1 MPFARPKKKGHSIF
15 STICLQEQERDCE
28 VSSML
33 DIFQGSL
40 MCMYLTKNFTSPLIF
55 ITEDLLLE
63 NYNNYRF
70 LSNGN
75 VTIPGQQDKDLFT
88 ETMEA
93 FRIMSI
99 PEDEQIGKETNI
111 QFCFSGTLLVY

>member
-1 MPFARPKKKGHSIF
+1 MIF
-15 STICLQEQERDCE
+15 CILFWSLTEVLPVKICNSWFL
-28 VSSML
+28 
-33 DIFQGSL
+33 
-40 MCMYLTKNFTSPLIF
+40 F
-55 ITEDLLLE
+55 ITVINPFLSDELLLE

-93 FRIMSI
+93 FKIMSI
-99 PEDEQIGKETNI
+99 PEDEQIGKMANYLKT
-111 QFCFSGTLLVY
+111 FLPLLTI

>member
-1 MPFARPKKKGHSIF
+1 MVKITEALPGKLFTFPFA
-15 STICLQEQERDCE
+15 
-28 VSSML
+28 V
-33 DIFQGSL
+33 
-40 MCMYLTKNFTSPLIF
+40 YLTSIIILFSA
-55 ITEDLLLE
+55 DLLLE

-75 VTIPGQQDKDLFT
+75 ITIPGQQDKDLFT

-99 PEDEQIGKETNI
+99 PEDEQIGEAEPK
-111 QFCFSGTLLVY
+111 